1 MTKEVRHRS
10 VSQYN
15 QYSLCPYSYWLA
27 RIERVWSRPAA
38 WLPQGTALHEVLDQ
52 VAKSKGSM
60 TLEDAQ
66 ALFAREYDKDIGE
79 MCKDTPNV
87 QFWSRSGPYGGK
99 VDIERRFKLGLEQI
113 EKWFRW
119 NEKHPEERFWTT
131 PNGEIGSEIAFDID
145 LDGVPVK
152 GFIDAVLD
160 VVEDDDPEECSTAL
174 RVRDYKTGKAPSDD
188 FQLGVYRVALQLMFG
203 VDVMEGDFWLG
214 KSGKAT
220 FPYDLSDWTV
230 ERVTEMFHEL
240 EANIQAEN
248 FEPDPE
254 PSKCRFCDV
263 SASCQFSM
271 G

>member
-230 ERVTEMFHEL
+230 ERVTEMFHDL

>member
-1 MTKEVRHRS
+1 MTEEVKHRS

-15 QYSLCPYSYWLA
+15 QYQLCPYSYYLA
-27 RIERVWSRPAA
+27 RIARVWSRPAA
-38 WLPQGTALHEVLDQ
+38 WLPQGTAFHEVVDQ

-60 TLEDAQ
+60 SLEDAQ
-66 ALFAREYDKDIGE
+66 ALFSSEYDKDIGE
-79 MCKDTPNV
+79 MCRDTPNV
-87 QFWSRSGPYGGK
+87 TFWSRSGPYGGK
-99 VDIERRFKLGLEQI
+99 VDIERRYNVGLEQI
-113 EKWFRW
+113 EKFFAWH
-119 NEKHPEERFWTT
+119 EKHQEERFWTT
-131 PNGEIGSEIAFDID
+131 PTGDVGTEIAFDID

-160 VVEDDDPEECSTAL
+160 VVEDDDPEEFSSVL

-188 FQLGVYRVALQLMFG
+188 FQLGVYRVALLLMFG
-203 VDVMEGDFWLG
+203 IDVQEGDFWLG

-248 FEPDPE
+248 FEPAPE